1 MTKVLITG
9 GGGFL
14 GRNLAAHLRARND
27 CEIFPV
33 ERQEISASLQEWLS
47 VADVVFH
54 LGGIYRSTDP
64 REFDRENVRF
74 TEQICQLMIQARRA
88 PKVVFESTVQADADN
103 PYGISKREA
112 ERILRAFGAFTG
124 AAIQIYRLKGLFGK
138 WCPPNHNSVTATFCH
153 NIAHDLPIVISDPA
167 IEIDLNYVDDVMSAF
182 LAELEAESRGPREIA
197 TTHIRLDDLAGRIQ
211 AFHEADT
218 TLRLPDFADPFNRAL
233 YATYLSYVPPC
244 ARRYALTGKSDGRGC
259 LAEFIKSDHS
269 GQIFVS
275 RTKPGVTRGNHYHH
289 TKTEKFLVV
298 EGEGSIR
305 MRAIEGGAVQ
315 EYAVN
320 GREYQVVDIPPG
332 LTHSITNVGEGD
344 LVTLFWASEVFNPD
358 SPDTYFCPVETETAT
373 RDPKAAHEATPE
385 DCEITKEK
393 RK

>member
-9 GGGFL
+9 GSGFL

-27 CEIFPV
+27 CEIFLV
-33 ERQEISASLQEWLS
+33 DHQKISGDLKEWLR

-64 REFDRENVRF
+64 RDFDRENVGF
-74 TEQICQLMIQARRA
+74 TEQICQLLIQAKRA
-88 PKVVFESTVQADADN
+88 PKVVFESSVQADTDT
-103 PYGISKREA
+103 PYGVSKREA
-112 ERILRAFGAFTG
+112 ERILRAFGALTG
-124 AAIQIYRLKGLFGK
+124 AAVQIYRLKGLFGK
-138 WCPPNHNSVTATFCH
+138 WCAPNHNSVTATFCY
-153 NIAHDLPIVISDPA
+153 NIAHELPIIISNPA

-182 LAELEAESRGPREIA
+182 LEELEIESPGPYEIA

-233 YATYLSYVPPC
+233 YATYLSYVPPD
-244 ARRYALTGKSDGRGC
+244 ARRYTLLSKSDVRGS

-269 GQIFVS
+269 GQFFIS

-289 TKTEKFLVV
+289 TKTEKFVVV
-298 EGEGSIR
+298 EGDGSIR
-305 MRAIEGGAVQ
+305 MRAIEGCAVQ
-315 EYAVN
+315 EYTVN
-320 GREYQVVDIPPG
+320 GCEYQVIDIPPG
-332 LTHSITNVGEGD
+332 FTHSITNVGDGD

-358 SPDTYFCPVETETAT
+358 SPDTYFCPVETGTAT
-373 RDPKAAHEATPE
+373 HDPKAAQRATPE
-385 DCEITKEK
+385 DYEFTKEK